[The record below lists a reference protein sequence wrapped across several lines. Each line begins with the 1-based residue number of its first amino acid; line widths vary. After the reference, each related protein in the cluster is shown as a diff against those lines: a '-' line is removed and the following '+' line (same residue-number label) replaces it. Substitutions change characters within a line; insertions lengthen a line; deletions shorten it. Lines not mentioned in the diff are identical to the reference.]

1 MDPTQAWTLI
11 AFLSLMTAALL
22 MLDVGMRRAR
32 GPVGGGLGRRASG
45 SDDVSQHGD
54 HVTG

>member
-22 MLDVGMRRAR
+22 MLDVGMRRRTSA
-32 GPVGGGLGRRASG
+32 GGALTRRRSG
-45 SDDVSQHGD
+45 SDDVAQRGD